1 MVIMSEKTLKAAVI
15 SASVRDGRLSHRVSL
30 CMQRQLE
37 AVYAS
42 VDMLD
47 LKTFNFPVLSERYA
61 FLLKQDPAPDAGLM
75 AALTDFRTRL
85 LMADHIYIVSPV
97 YNTSFPAALKNI
109 VDAYYTE
116 WQGKKTGVCTVS
128 SGMVPGISALQQL
141 QTLVMAMGATVAPG
155 LFTIT
160 QVDKEFDEEGHVTA
174 GTRNEKTLVDWVKA
188 VRALG

>member
-1 MVIMSEKTLKAAVI
+1 MSGKILKAAVI

-30 CMQRQLE
+30 CLQQRLQ

-47 LKTFNFPVLSERYA
+47 LREYRFPLLSERYA
-61 FLLKQDPAPDAGLM
+61 YLLKQQPAPEAGLM
-75 AALTDFRTRL
+75 TALADFQRRL
-85 LMADHIYIVSPV
+85 LAADHVYIVSPV

-116 WQGKKTGVCTVS
+116 WQGKKVGVCTVS
-128 SGMVPGISALQQL
+128 SGMVPGISSLQQL
-141 QTLVMAMGATVAPG
+141 QTLMMAMGATVAPG

-160 QVDKEFDEEGHVTA
+160 QVDKDFDEGGRVAA
-174 GTRNEKTLVDWVKA
+174 GTRNEKTVQDWITA
-188 VRALG
+188 VQALG